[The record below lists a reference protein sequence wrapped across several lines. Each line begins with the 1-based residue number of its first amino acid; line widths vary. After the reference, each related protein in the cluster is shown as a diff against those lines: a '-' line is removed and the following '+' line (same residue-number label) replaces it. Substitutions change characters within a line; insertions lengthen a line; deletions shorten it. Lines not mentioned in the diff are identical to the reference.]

1 MIHFKYLRLP
11 FHSVLVFIGNV
22 AIRNRGGYGSEPITI
37 HFQLYTVCN
46 FLRLCHIYF
55 QSIWTAVPQKNLD
68 IHHRRH
74 VLCMMFMLIYSINFY
89 ELRASTC
96 VNVNKCMQLSAIP
109 NSSRNTYIYICIY
122 IYVYIYMFWAS
133 KRLVVHIFT
142 CGGIHGTEVTILR
155 IQMKYTKS
163 VILFYVC

>member
-11 FHSVLVFIGNV
+11 FHSVLVFTGNV
-22 AIRNRGGYGSEPITI
+22 AIRNRGGIWIRTNNNTLSII
-37 HFQLYTVCN
+37 HRVKFPKAMSYIFSKYLNCCA
-46 FLRLCHIYF
+46 LKKH
-55 QSIWTAVPQKNLD
+55 D

-74 VLCMMFMLIYSINFY
+74 VLCMMFTLIYSIHFY

-109 NSSRNTYIYICIY
+109 NSSRNTY